1 MKMKVLLLMLA
12 AAAAFAGDDAWQKVK
27 DLKGGSD
34 LRVFRKGSAQP
45 LLVQMGELTDDN
57 LVVIDKKVER
67 AIPREEIDRI
77 DSRPPKTTWVK
88 EEKAGNTANPDGS
101 NSSSYS
107 SGYSKG
113 SRGDFETIY
122 RRPAPPPK
130 K

>member
-1 MKMKVLLLMLA
+1 VRKILLLVLA
-12 AAAAFAGDDAWQKVK
+12 AAAAFAADDPWQKVK
-27 DLKGGSD
+27 DLKSGVD
-34 LRVFRKGSAQP
+34 LRVFRGGSAQP

-57 LVVIDKKVER
+57 LVVIDKKAER
-67 AIPREEIDRI
+67 AIPRNVIDRI
-77 DSRPPKTTWVK
+77 DSRPAKATWVK
-88 EEKAGNTANPDGS
+88 EEKATNNTPNADGS
-101 NSSSYS
+101 TSSSYS

>member
-1 MKMKVLLLMLA
+1 MRKTILLILA
-12 AAAAFAGDDAWQKVK
+12 AAAAFAADDPWQKVK
-27 DLKGGSD
+27 DLKSGVD
-34 LRVFRKGSAQP
+34 IRVFRKGSTQP

-57 LVVIDKKVER
+57 LVVIDKKAER
-67 AIPREEIDRI
+67 AIPREAIDRI
-77 DSRPPKTTWVK
+77 DSRPPKATWVK
-88 EEKAGNTANPDGS
+88 EEKTANTANPDGS
-101 NSSSYS
+101 NSNSYS

>member
-1 MKMKVLLLMLA
+1 MRKLFFLMLA
-12 AAAAFAGDDAWQKVK
+12 AAAAFAAGDPWQKVK
-27 DLKGGSD
+27 DLKGGTD
-34 LRVFRKGSAQP
+34 LRIFRKGSTQP
-45 LLVQMGELTDDN
+45 LLVQMGELTADN
-57 LVVIDKKVER
+57 LLVIDKKTER

-77 DSRPPKTTWVK
+77 DSRPPKASWVK
-88 EEKAGNTANPDGS
+88 EEKTGKAVSPDGG